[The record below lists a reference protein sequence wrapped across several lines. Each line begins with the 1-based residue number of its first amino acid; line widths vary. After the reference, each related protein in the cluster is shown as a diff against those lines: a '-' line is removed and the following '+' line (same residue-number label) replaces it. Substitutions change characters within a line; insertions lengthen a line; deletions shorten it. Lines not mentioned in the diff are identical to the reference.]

1 MKKVTGKKGKNEK
14 MWKGSKEKMKK
25 MKGKIGKNKESER
38 RKFRIMERK
47 EIRKYLTKDELDQKH
62 YHILIDR

>member
-1 MKKVTGKKGKNEK
+1 
-14 MWKGSKEKMKK
+14 MKK